1 MTMRERESETKSMKA
16 SEVRQ
21 QFSSVINHV
30 ARDEARV
37 IVEKNGLP
45 VAAIVPAKDLRH
57 LKRVDADIAER
68 KRVLEMMRAP
78 FRGVPAEEIER
89 EAERAWA
96 EVRAEMRA
104 ERKQA
109 ASAK

>member
-1 MTMRERESETKSMKA
+1 MLKQQPETQTLKA

-21 QFSSVINHV
+21 QFSSVVNHV

-45 VAAIVPAKDLRH
+45 VAAIVPARDLRR
-57 LKRVDADIAER
+57 LNELDERLAER
-68 KRVLEMMRAP
+68 RRIVEAVRAP
-78 FRGVPAEEIER
+78 FRGIPHEEIER

-109 ASAK
+109 AAVQ

>member
-1 MTMRERESETKSMKA
+1 MPRQQPETQTIKA

-45 VAAIVPAKDLRH
+45 VAAIVPAKDLRR
-57 LKRVDADIAER
+57 LEQIDADIAEGW
-68 KRVLEMMRAP
+68 KVVESMREA
-78 FRGVPAEEIER
+78 FRDVPDEEIER
-89 EAERAWA
+89 ETQRIF
-96 EVRAEMRA
+96 AEMR
-104 ERKQA
+104 EESRRRRQA
-109 ASAK
+109 LVTR

>member
-1 MTMRERESETKSMKA
+1 MRERQSETQTMKA

-37 IVEKNGLP
+37 IVEKSGVP
-45 VAAIVPAKDLRH
+45 VAAIVPAKELRR
-57 LKRVDADIAER
+57 LERLDAEDQKAWEV
-68 KRVLEMMRAP
+68 VLSMREA
-78 FRGVPAEEIER
+78 FRGVPPEEIER

-109 ASAK
+109 ASVQ

>member
-1 MTMRERESETKSMKA
+1 MPRQQPETQTIKA

-37 IVEKNGLP
+37 IVEKSGVP
-45 VAAIVPAKDLRH
+45 VAAIVPAKDLRR
-57 LKRVDADIAER
+57 LEEIDEDIAEGWR
-68 KRVLEMMRAP
+68 ILEAMRAP
-78 FRGVPAEEIER
+78 FRGIPAEEIER

-109 ASAK
+109 ASVR